1 MDTGPVLPPAAATT
15 VSTPR
20 TCAYCHTVSL
30 GQVDH
35 GGTRERAG
43 LTTVVGRAG
52 ERGRARQRGGAMENQ
67 RETGVGR
74 RRRSVMDSWRST
86 THPW

>member
-20 TCAYCHTVSL
+20 ACAYCHTVSL
-30 GQVDH
+30 SQVDH
-35 GGTRERAG
+35 GGTRERAW
-43 LTTVVGRAG
+43 LTAVVGRAG
-52 ERGRARQRGGAMENQ
+52 ERGRARQSGGAGENQ

-74 RRRSVMDSWRST
+74 RRHVS
-86 THPW
+86 